1 MFTQRRIR
9 LFAATALVVFVLYL
23 HYSGENR
30 SVQNQKFYQST
41 VAAIDAE
48 KANARIGKPG
58 EHISNVNKEQP
69 GVKLAD
75 EYTYVIGDDKEE
87 PAIPKAQPQP
97 QQPQQQLKASAD
109 EDTEEISIAGRTK
122 MTVTKDKGQNGDEVE
137 IATETATE
145 AEAEAETETENA
157 SAEDKGQGEDEEE
170 KMKQKQ
176 LEDELQEIKAELNAI
191 LKRSPIIIFSKS
203 YCPYSKKAKRVLLDQ
218 YSIVPAPYVVEL
230 DQHPLGSQLQALLGE
245 NTGRRTVPNI
255 LVNGR
260 SIGGGDDIAALD
272 EHDELASRVKSLG
285 GKWLQEVK
293 RKVADTTEEN
303 A

>member
-1 MFTQRRIR
+1 MFSQRRIR
-9 LFAATALVVFVLYL
+9 LFAATALVVFILYL

-48 KANARIGKPG
+48 KANTENGKPG
-58 EHISNVNKEQP
+58 GYLPHTNKEQP
-69 GVKLAD
+69 GIKSGD
-75 EYTYVIGDDKEE
+75 EYTYVISDDKEE

-97 QQPQQQLKASAD
+97 QPQPESQQQLQAPAD
-109 EDTEEISIAGRTK
+109 QDTEEIPIAGRTK
-122 MTVTKDKGQNGDEVE
+122 MTVFKDKGQDGDEVE
-137 IATETATE
+137 TATETE
-145 AEAEAETETENA
+145 IA
-157 SAEDKGQGEDEEE
+157 SAEDKDKGEDEEE
-170 KMKQKQ
+170 KRKQRQ
-176 LEDELQEIKAELNAI
+176 LEDELKEVKAELNAI

-203 YCPYSKKAKRVLLDQ
+203 YCPYSKKAKRILLDG
-218 YSIVPAPYVVEL
+218 YSIVPAPFVVEL

-272 EHDELASRVKSLG
+272 EHDELAPRLKSLA

-293 RKVADTTEEN
+293 RKEADSTEEK